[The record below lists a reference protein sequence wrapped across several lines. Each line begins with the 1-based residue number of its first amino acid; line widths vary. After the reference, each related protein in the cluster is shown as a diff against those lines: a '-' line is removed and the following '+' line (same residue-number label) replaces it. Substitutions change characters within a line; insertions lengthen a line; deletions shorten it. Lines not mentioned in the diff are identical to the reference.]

1 MQIAIEINTHH
12 DLKEAL
18 TNPNAQTTINVDRT
32 FFLSVVH
39 KQSGVTAFAAKVGI
53 QIVTFEYL

>member
-1 MQIAIEINTHH
+1 MSIAIEINTHH
-12 DLKEAL
+12 DLKEAI

-39 KQSGVTAFAAKVGI
+39 KQSGVTAFAAKVRI
-53 QIVTFEYL
+53 QIITS